1 MLELWE
7 DMQEEGALDCNHGKQ
22 SNLTSHSA
30 QINLLLVYP
39 LVYMLEL
46 HYQRPPSVTLALM
59 YVSYLEGAEG
69 KTKLFLLSIF
79 EEVFIGL

>member
-1 MLELWE
+1 
-7 DMQEEGALDCNHGKQ
+7 
-22 SNLTSHSA
+22 
-30 QINLLLVYP
+30 
-39 LVYMLEL
+39 MLEL

-59 YVSYLEGAEG
+59 YVSYLEEAEG